1 MSDFIDDLKQYHLK
15 VIPQKRKKKKKKGL
29 IKQLYE
35 TSLAHSKDFTMDLS
49 KKILRIGSDPFVLCL
64 LVSIFKTSF
73 TRTKKI

>member
-15 VIPQKRKKKKKKGL
+15 VIPQKRKKRKKKKGL

-35 TSLAHSKDFTMDLS
+35 TSLAHSKDLS